1 MKRVRARLRKTPI
14 GLAIVVGFFVLG
26 LIGPWVAPYDPL
38 AIDLLHEYEPPSW
51 THLLGTGDN
60 GIDILSALLHG
71 ARLAASLESSSS
83 GCPSCWAPW
92 SVPGRVTRDG
102 SPTM

>member
-1 MKRVRARLRKTPI
+1 MKKVRDRLRKTPI
-14 GLAIVVGFFVLG
+14 GLAIVIGFFVLG

-71 ARLAASLESSSS
+71 ARLARMQE
-83 GCPSCWAPW
+83 
-92 SVPGRVTRDG
+92 GRPQGERRAHRFFLVQEVIIR
-102 SPTM
+102 